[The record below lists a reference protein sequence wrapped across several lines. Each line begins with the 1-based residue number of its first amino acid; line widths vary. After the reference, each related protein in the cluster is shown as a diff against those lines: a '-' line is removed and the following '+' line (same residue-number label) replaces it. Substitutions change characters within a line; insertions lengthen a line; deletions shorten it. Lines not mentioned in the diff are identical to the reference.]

1 MASSPDETDRPS
13 GLQGEITLHPHTLY
27 ADAGVAGKPNQVK
40 RARTTLNGIIL
51 RPQPEL
57 QPQPQHHEQQEEHDE
72 MKNLSLEPGERVPI
86 CTTWR
91 MPKEKEPTGPINF
104 NEMSDMVRYIV
115 QNTFQTLN
123 VAQHCYIC
131 QNGGDLLACDEERC
145 RRVMCLKHVPKIQAL
160 PKNILDTLHFR
171 CPSCHTVKSRAK
183 AKLEEYKEM
192 KKNPPI
198 GLQPTGK
205 KTARWT
211 PSQAKWPSELEA
223 QQATQKG
230 KLPPKDRPAN
240 PYFVHTTDSCLM
252 MANRTLGSISTGHG
266 DPLLLEVDRGQCT
279 HHSSSAQPG

>member
-1 MASSPDETDRPS
+1 MPDETDGPS
-13 GLQGEITLHPHTLY
+13 GPQGEIQWHLHTLY
-27 ADAGVAGKPNQVK
+27 ADAGTAGKPNQAK
-40 RARTTLNGIIL
+40 RARTTHTGVVL
-51 RPQPEL
+51 RPQP
-57 QPQPQHHEQQEEHDE
+57 QPQPQPQDHHEQQEEDDE
-72 MKNLSLEPGERVPI
+72 KKKLSLEPGERVPI

-91 MPKEKEPTGPINF
+91 MPKEKEPMGPIDF
-104 NEMSDMVRYIV
+104 KETSDMVRSIV
-115 QNTFQTLN
+115 LNTFQNLN
-123 VAQHCYIC
+123 ALQHCYIC
-131 QNGGDLLACDEERC
+131 QNGGDLLACDEESC
-145 RRVMCLKHVPKIQAL
+145 HRVMCLKHVPKIQAL
-160 PKNILDTLHFR
+160 PKDILDVLHFR
-171 CPSCHTVKSRAK
+171 CPSCHTIKTRAK
-183 AKLEEYKEM
+183 AKLEEDKEM

-240 PYFVHTTDSCLM
+240 PYFVRTTDSCLM

-266 DPLLLEVDRGQCT
+266 DPLLLEVDRGQCP